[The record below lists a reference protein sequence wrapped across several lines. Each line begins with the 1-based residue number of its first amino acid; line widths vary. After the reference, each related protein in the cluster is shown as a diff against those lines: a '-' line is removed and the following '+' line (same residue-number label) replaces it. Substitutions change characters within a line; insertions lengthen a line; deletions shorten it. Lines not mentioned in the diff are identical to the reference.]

1 MDAAGLRPP
10 NAPGGP
16 GVQAILLAAGLGRRF
31 DPSGRRDKLL
41 QDLGDGRTVLW
52 HSASK
57 LRTALGNCMAVIR
70 PGQHERRRIL
80 EDAGCC
86 VIESEAAREGMGAA
100 LAAAVKASAAA
111 GGWLV
116 ALADMPWLP
125 QELIRRVAAAVD
137 TPDTVAAPWCNG
149 RRGHPV
155 AFGAAWRQRLAG
167 LEGDL
172 GARELLARVCVR
184 RIEPAPPEVLRDV
197 DVPGDLAAP
206 AGGH

>member
-1 MDAAGLRPP
+1 
-10 NAPGGP
+10 
-16 GVQAILLAAGLGRRF
+16 VQAILLAAGLGRRF

-57 LRTALGNCMAVIR
+57 LRTALGSCMAVIR

-100 LAAAVKASAAA
+100 LAAAVQASTTA

-116 ALADMPWLP
+116 ALADMPWLAP
-125 QELIRRVAAAVD
+125 ELIRRVAAAID
-137 TPDTVAAPWCNG
+137 TPDAVAAPWCDG

-155 AFGAAWRQRLAG
+155 AFGAAWRQRLAA
-167 LEGDL
+167 LEGDQ
-172 GARELLARVCVR
+172 GARELLARAAVR
-184 RIEPAPPEVLRDV
+184 RIEPAPRAVLHDV
-197 DVPGDLAAP
+197 DVPADLGAAP
-206 AGGH
+206 GGERARRTDRS